1 MATGALPQRVTSMP
15 VLANEILSAVA
26 RRGCVPTRRSVS
38 KGDLISLQ
46 DGRGAA
52 VHVLA
57 HGRVKVLRF
66 SDEGRVILLD
76 LVEVG
81 ELFGEMSFLSGDL
94 HPALSQSYAEALE
107 ITELISIPRLTF
119 ERLLSGRPSLA
130 LRVAG
135 LLAERCS
142 RLEERLESQV
152 FHRVPTR
159 LAKQLLELARRYGE
173 TRGSGTVIS
182 LNLSQQ
188 DLGNLIGASRE
199 IVSLTI
205 TDFKRRGWVTSVGRR
220 LVVHE
225 DKLRESLSRACL
237 SRSK

>member
-1 MATGALPQRVTSMP
+1 MSTLAVPHPMP
-15 VLANEILSAVA
+15 GLANEILSAA
-26 RRGCVPTRRSVS
+26 AYRGYAVTRRSVG

-52 VHVLA
+52 VHVLG
-57 HGRVKVLRF
+57 HGRAKVLRF

-76 LVEVG
+76 LVEAG
-81 ELFGEMSFLSGDL
+81 ELFGEMSFLSGD
-94 HPALSQSYAEALE
+94 HYPGRSQSYLEALE
-107 ITELISIPRLTF
+107 ITELLSIPRLTF

-159 LAKQLLELARRYGE
+159 LAKQLLALAERYGE
-173 TRGSGTVIS
+173 TQGSGTAIG

-199 IVSLTI
+199 IVSLTLS
-205 TDFKRRGWVTSVGRR
+205 DFKRRGWVTSVGRR

-225 DKLRESLSRACL
+225 DKLRDSLQRM
-237 SRSK
+237 